1 MGDGMLALTWN
12 NHSTT
17 FFKTLSTVRLR
28 ERYTDVTL
36 SCEGRFY
43 QLHKLVLSTCSEYFE
58 KIFEQTPCKHPVIVL
73 RDVSCD
79 ELEALLNYMYLGSVS
94 VAQNDLSRLIKVAEL
109 FQIKGLAVPDEPP
122 KTVENNSASK
132 RNDSR
137 DRSNS
142 YRNSQPESS
151 RTRTCASDSSDT
163 PVPKRARTSENYMG
177 SEHVS
182 QTSSSVLHSNELS
195 KVEDRGRSQGSIAD
209 SAGREASDVGA
220 SPGIQTP
227 PFEFKIKEEVRDL
240 GDSDSEDPGSS
251 GAFDAMNESDMGGS
265 YEPHHEESQSNLII
279 LPKTEPEDIPP
290 DESSVTQ
297 PGLDQETYGENVLG
311 VPGPSDAQG
320 WYSEGDASGG
330 LPGDKGSIGD
340 ESQDMHSLFASQ
352 QQPQQQQQSQQQQ
365 SQQQMEHEMLW
376 GSSSTLD
383 GSMHSPDVVPPGIL
397 PARVHP
403 ARFTKRYKC
412 PYCMYTSNYK
422 THFSN
427 HILVHTGEK
436 PFSCSYC
443 PARFAVKANQKRH
456 ERVLPL
462 AINSKGSWR
471 DGNVRIFQCHICPYS
486 TKNRTHLQHHI
497 LIHTG
502 EKPYVCSYCS
512 ASFTF
517 KGSMKRHER
526 THTGEKPFA
535 CTECPYT
542 ANQRSCLMN
551 HMQKHFQQT

>member
-365 SQQQMEHEMLW
+365 SQQQM
-376 GSSSTLD
+376 
-383 GSMHSPDVVPPGIL
+383 VVPVTLSDQESRRDGI
-397 PARVHP
+397 VKI
-403 ARFTKRYKC
+403 FKC
-412 PYCMYTSNYK
+412 P
-422 THFSN
+422 
-427 HILVHTGEK
+427 
-436 PFSCSYC
+436 SCT
-443 PARFAVKANQKRH
+443 
-456 ERVLPL
+456 
-462 AINSKGSWR
+462 
-471 DGNVRIFQCHICPYS
+471 YS
-486 TKNRTHLQHHI
+486 TKNRAHLQHHS

-502 EKPYVCSYCS
+502 ERPYLCSFCS
-512 ASFTF
+512 ASFRF
-517 KGSMKRHER
+517 KGNMTRHEKA
-526 THTGEKPFA
+526 HSGERPYS
-535 CTECPYT
+535 CPDCPYAAT
-542 ANQRSCLMN
+542 QKANLII
-551 HMQKHFQQT
+551 HMQKHFPQN

>member
-365 SQQQMEHEMLW
+365 SQQQMGKMVQPTQRSFEAE
-376 GSSSTLD
+376 
-383 GSMHSPDVVPPGIL
+383 
-397 PARVHP
+397 
-403 ARFTKRYKC
+403 FKKRLFDKYAQCQKC
-412 PYCMYTSNYK
+412 LIPKEVYYK
-422 THFSN
+422 TIEDMKTVAQVSTTKSRHHYYILKKYEVLSCGDVEKLIKKRQSPEDRPIYYATIEDTYDIISKA
-427 HILVHTGEK
+427 HIATGHGGRDRMMKHLGENYANITTDAVELYK
-436 PFSCSYC
+436 SYC
-443 PARFAVKANQKRH
+443 LVCQEKRKRPKTTGVVVRPILFT
-456 ERVLPL
+456 EF
-462 AINSKGSWR
+462 NSQGQVDLVDR
-471 DGNVRIFQCHICPYS
+471 
-486 TKNRTHLQHHI
+486 
-497 LIHTG
+497 
-502 EKPYVCSYCS
+502 KPSPQGQ
-512 ASFTF
+512 F
-517 KGSMKRHER
+517 K
-526 THTGEKPFA
+526 
-535 CTECPYT
+535 
-542 ANQRSCLMN
+542 
-551 HMQKHFQQT
+551 

>member
-1 MGDGMLALTWN
+1 MTLIWARWISSRDVHFARNPAKMGDGMLALTWN

-365 SQQQMEHEMLW
+365 SQQQMVAFARSQTTGYIDESGYKNHQCPFCPY
-376 GSSSTLD
+376 SST
-383 GSMHSPDVVPPGIL
+383 
-397 PARVHP
+397 
-403 ARFTKRYKC
+403 F
-412 PYCMYTSNYK
+412 K
-422 THFSN
+422 TNLVN
-427 HILVHTGEK
+427 HVKVHTGEK
-436 PFSCSYC
+436 PYACMLC
-443 PARFAVKANQKRH
+443 PAKFAQK
-456 ERVLPL
+456 
-462 AINSKGSWR
+462 
-471 DGNVRIFQCHICPYS
+471 GNLKKHIQS
-486 TKNRTHLQHHI
+486 HR
-497 LIHTG
+497 
-502 EKPYVCSYCS
+502 
-512 ASFTF
+512 
-517 KGSMKRHER
+517 
-526 THTGEKPFA
+526 GEKPFA
-535 CTECPYT
+535 CSKCAY
-542 ANQRSCLMN
+542 RSTRREYLLN
-551 HMQKHFQQT
+551 HQMKEHGHSV